1 MGTCATYL
9 VRSKTGSQCDQFTG
23 GLSIKFQKNLLW
35 CNFSRIWHPWFV
47 QLKLDGVP
55 RWISWLFIF
64 GSLKKKLKT
73 YLGQST
79 GCRPRSSTKWPT
91 SAHCTHLTALSLT
104 VLKGDQNKRDH
115 FLLRKV
121 WRGEGMSYTLISP
134 EDSLKIPSV
143 KARNRT
149 HVPLALV

>member
-23 GLSIKFQKNLLW
+23 GLSIKFQKFCCGATSAETDTNGLYNW
-35 CNFSRIWHPWFV
+35 SWTESHAEY
-47 QLKLDGVP
+47 LDY
-55 RWISWLFIF
+55 LF
-64 GSLKKKLKT
+64 LAHWKKLKT
-73 YLGQST
+73 YLGKST
-79 GCRPRSSTKWPT
+79 GCRPRNSTKWPT
-91 SAHCTHLTALSLT
+91 NAHCTHLTALSLT